1 MKSDL
6 VGWDIGG
13 AHIKAAVMNA
23 DGDVTGIY
31 QQPCPLW
38 KGMEHLQ
45 QAVASILQQ
54 L

>member
-13 AHIKAAVMNA
+13 AHVKAAVMNA
-23 DGDVTGIY
+23 DGEVTGIY
-31 QQPCPLW
+31 QQPSPLW

-45 QAVASILQQ
+45 QASPRFCSTA
-54 L
+54 